1 MKYFLAVL
9 FAFICATV
17 WYFKDRLLLSP
28 RDAYYAA
35 LVRENLDAVAAR
47 WRIEAEQS
55 LAAPLSITLPYSE
68 RRLLDAA
75 SSQAVTFKVNLKADQ
90 LLQIDIFPSPNT
102 HAQMFVDVF
111 LLDDVN
117 QTPKALGEMETNENQ
132 LTLSADQSGQYL
144 VRIQSAHMA
153 LGLIDLAITSPMRYG
168 FPVDTQR
175 ENAVQ
180 SFFGVARDGGARRHE
195 GIDIFAPR
203 GTPVIAAE
211 AGLVSRVGDT
221 PRGGKNVWV
230 SGDRRSFYY
239 AHLDSIAVAAGERVA
254 RGEVLGTVGNTG
266 NAVTTSPHLHFGIYK
281 FAQGAVDPLPLVG
294 RKKARAAFTP
304 PAVELAPRWVTIT
317 SDSVNL
323 RSEPSVKSNALDLL
337 TNAEL
342 LHVDAVAGDWLRVT
356 TGKGTKGFIA
366 RRLTRTPSE
375 SAYTLTHNQIIF
387 SSPQE
392 TAPIIGNFSAGEKL
406 STFGKFGDFTWVK
419 LPGGFYGWTK
429 EQKASE
435 LTSN

>member
-1 MKYFLAVL
+1 M
-9 FAFICATV
+9 
-17 WYFKDRLLLSP
+17 
-28 RDAYYAA
+28 
-35 LVRENLDAVAAR
+35 
-47 WRIEAEQS
+47 
-55 LAAPLSITLPYSE
+55 
-68 RRLLDAA
+68 
-75 SSQAVTFKVNLKADQ
+75 
-90 LLQIDIFPSPNT
+90 
-102 HAQMFVDVF
+102 
-111 LLDDVN
+111 
-117 QTPKALGEMETNENQ
+117 
-132 LTLSADQSGQYL
+132 
-144 VRIQSAHMA
+144 
-153 LGLIDLAITSPMRYG
+153 
-168 FPVDTQR
+168 
-175 ENAVQ
+175 Q

-230 SGDRRSFYY
+230 RGDQRSFYY

-281 FAQGAVDPLPLVG
+281 SSQGAVDPLPLVG
-294 RKKARAAFTP
+294 RKKTRAAYTP

-317 SDSVNL
+317 SGSVNL

-342 LHVDAVAGDWLRVT
+342 LQVDAVAGDWLRVT

-375 SAYTLTHNQIIF
+375 SAFTPTHKQIIF

-392 TAPIIGNFSAGEKL
+392 TAPIIGSFSAGEKL
-406 STFGKFGDFTWVK
+406 STLGTFGDFTWVK
-419 LPGGFYGWTK
+419 LSGGFYGWAK
-429 EQKASE
+429 KQEASE
-435 LTSN
+435 LSSN